1 MSDTS
6 LEIIN
11 EYKDQVRILKQQISE
26 LEDAGKSKDAAN
38 KRCLQKLE
46 NANSDLEKALKEI
59 EKLENEKK

>member
-1 MSDTS
+1 MSDNS

-11 EYKDQVRILKQQISE
+11 
-26 LEDAGKSKDAAN
+26 AGKSKDAAN

-59 EKLENEKK
+59 EKLENKK

>member
-1 MSDTS
+1 MSDNS

-59 EKLENEKK
+59 EKLENKK